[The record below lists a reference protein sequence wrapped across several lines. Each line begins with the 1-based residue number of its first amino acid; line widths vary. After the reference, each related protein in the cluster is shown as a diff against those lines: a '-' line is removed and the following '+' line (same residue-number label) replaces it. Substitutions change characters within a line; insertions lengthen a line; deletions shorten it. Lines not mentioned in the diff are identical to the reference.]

1 MAQSLCLLIFSNLY
15 FEQMPL
21 KSWKMC
27 RWWYI
32 KAVAKQH
39 WSSYEWWNIS
49 RTMCTFLNTRK
60 NIRKNEYLRQTGPKL
75 YSRLD
80 TPRIAHWNQ
89 ILKTYANDLMNK
101 QNCLQWAS
109 WKNRFICRK
118 RSKCLL
124 FTILWT
130 RPFEERGRLK
140 VVCFTDMASTILSE
154 QCYKY
159 RK

>member
-1 MAQSLCLLIFSNLY
+1 MPSNIDLVTSDGIYHGLCVLFWILEKIF
-15 FEQMPL
+15 E
-21 KSWKMC
+21 KM
-27 RWWYI
+27 
-32 KAVAKQH
+32 
-39 WSSYEWWNIS
+39 
-49 RTMCTFLNTRK
+49 NTCDK
-60 NIRKNEYLRQTGPKL
+60 P
-75 YSRLD
+75 D
-80 TPRIAHWNQ
+80 
-89 ILKTYANDLMNK
+89 
-101 QNCLQWAS
+101 QNCTHDWTPHGERIEIKFWKLMQTTWWTNRIVYSDWAS